1 LGALTRHMSEKWSP
15 SRVERRVVRL
25 AAEQEGVI
33 STAQLHALRADK
45 DWIHKRV
52 AMGWL
57 VRVLRGVYAIGH
69 PPRTRRGWYAAALL
83 AGGER
88 SVLSHTTAAAVHRM
102 IAATGQLHLTVPRSF
117 HGIEGIRIHRPRTLR
132 ADDIAIVE
140 GLRVTSPA
148 RTLIDLA
155 DFRRRRLLE
164 QAIDQ
169 AEYHQLH
176 LPLGEVHDRLH
187 RRPRSRLLRSVITD
201 HVAGSTITESEA
213 EELFLALVWRAA
225 LPRPELQVT
234 LWGRR
239 RDFLFREQRVVV
251 EIDGRQ
257 AHDRDGAFER
267 DALRDAEVVINRHR
281 PLRFTRRA
289 VKFDRAYVELAL
301 RAVLTGAY

>member
-1 LGALTRHMSEKWSP
+1 VVALAGA
-15 SRVERRVVRL
+15 
-25 AAEQEGVI
+25 QEGVV
-33 STAQLHALRADK
+33 SRRQLHGLGIRDN
-45 DWIHKRV
+45 WIDRRV

-57 VRVLRGVYAIGH
+57 VRVFHGVYAVGH
-69 PPRTRRGWYAAALL
+69 LPRTRRGWHVAALL

-88 SVLSHTTAAAVHRM
+88 SVLSHTSAASVHLM
-102 IAATGQLHLTVPRSF
+102 IGAPGQLHLSVPRSA

-132 ADDIAIVE
+132 PDDIVIVN

-155 DFRRRRLLE
+155 DFRKRRLLE

-169 AEYHQLH
+169 AEYH
-176 LPLGEVHDRLH
+176 R
-187 RRPRSRLLRSVITD
+187 
-201 HVAGSTITESEA
+201 
-213 EELFLALVWRAA
+213 
-225 LPRPELQVT
+225 LQVQ
-234 LWGRR
+234 LSGRR

-251 EIDGRQ
+251 EIDGRD

-267 DALRDAEVVINRHR
+267 DALRDAEVVVNGHR

-289 VKFDRAYVELAL
+289 AKFDPTYVELAL